1 MKDSKLSYS
10 NVLDG
15 SALIKVGSEVS
26 LRLVSDRRC
35 LIKVNKEE
43 EIVLVPT
50 PDFVDLQTIDEEKAL
65 KICALLGMSDED
77 MLSLLKRR
85 G

>member
-1 MKDSKLSYS
+1 MKDNNLTYS

-43 EIVLVPT
+43 EIVLTPPT
-50 PDFVDLQTIDEEKAL
+50 DFVDLQAIDEEKAL
-65 KICALLGMSDED
+65 KICAILDYSDEE